1 MKYINRNKNYLLVTV
16 VLIVQTV
23 LTTLSAQIK
32 GDSLVNVAFNKAESR
47 DLQGGIAS
55 YNVQELLEKNYFTG
69 SLDGLQ
75 SQLAGMKGT
84 SIWGQ
89 NGLLLI
95 DGVPRSQYDVQPTEI
110 ENITVL
116 KGANAVALYGSR
128 AAKGVILITTKRG
141 KEGALR
147 IDVRANTGL
156 HIPKAYPTYLNA
168 AEYMTLYNEACLN
181 LSLIHI

>member
-75 SQLAGMKGT
+75 SWYEGDFYLGT
-84 SIWGQ
+84 KW
-89 NGLLLI
+89 
-95 DGVPRSQYDVQPTEI
+95 T
-110 ENITVL
+110 TV
-116 KGANAVALYGSR
+116 
-128 AAKGVILITTKRG
+128 
-141 KEGALR
+141 
-147 IDVRANTGL
+147 D
-156 HIPKAYPTYLNA
+156 
-168 AEYMTLYNEACLN
+168 
-181 LSLIHI
+181 

>member
-1 MKYINRNKNYLLVTV
+1 MLITVMKHINRNKSYLLVTV
-16 VLIVQTV
+16 VLIAQTV

-32 GDSLVNVAFNKAESR
+32 GDSLVNVAFSKAESR

-55 YNVQELLEKNYFTG
+55 YNVQDLLEKNYFTG

-75 SQLAGMKGT
+75 SQLAGMKGS

-89 NGLLLI
+89 GGLLLV

-110 ENITVL
+110 ESITVL
-116 KGANAVALYGSR
+116 KGANAVVLYGSR

-141 KEGALR
+141 REGALR

-156 HIPKAYPTYLNA
+156 YIPKTYPTISMLLN
-168 AEYMTLYNEACLN
+168 T
-181 LSLIHI
+181 